1 MLPAPLVS
9 EALSTSFKCAE
20 FAHPPPHDAFFM
32 DSDADV
38 PLPSIERNHYDD
50 IAFRPSSASLL
61 LSRHR
66 NSSPNTSSR
75 TSSPSRRHYLAT
87 AADGESRT
95 STPASDFSSSLLSK
109 YGGVNG
115 PGSFHATATASP
127 GSTSTPLNDLNG
139 LKTTVA
145 GEKKYPGLLHP
156 HPHRQSKFS
165 ESNMMPHA
173 HNVRSPTP
181 TSRRHHHHQHK
192 HKTPKK
198 SSSSHHSSDAR
209 DARPLILLHATVLP
223 VAPPAA
229 LSTMAA
235 ANLPWHVQQNWRL
248 LEQKLSDP
256 VLMSRGLLLP
266 HPRDEYDLLE
276 ERLLEALELKTP
288 RVWRCGHFY
297 GSEEGGDTSKKRAD
311 SAIGTDEERPES
323 LQQCATDSFPGSNNA
338 VDSSGSDNEDDAEA
352 TDVPVCTLCRE
363 PLHVPPSL
371 DSGAPNRWDIRIFAA
386 NGLMRSSAW
395 SAAWSEMERVDV
407 AITPLLTSA
416 QRLALAAQ
424 VEREARQAEQL
435 EMAREEE
442 SRLAAAQRVYNQE
455 LERERQRVR
464 EMERERALAQDVA
477 ERQEADKLRYMAA
490 AAVAAAAER
499 RVVEERARDEERRR
513 AREVKEL
520 EMARR
525 REDLEHRKA
534 LLAEKQQMP
543 LSRLLGNCVVVL
555 ATDKRTVA
563 ALLLGVFIAVFWV
576 CFGGS
581 TAISVSQMVAQ
592 GSNANTD
599 EPFAMTPITAVDG
612 NAAAN
617 SSLHL
622 PFDVAYASAAT
633 VTLTVTLF
641 LPSSTPSPS
650 TLIDIDSNI
659 ESQSPNHSS
668 TPSAEL
674 AADVLELSMADD
686 EPEAT
691 TPSDAANGMS
701 KQHLDTE
708 VSLEKDNENDLPNVQ
723 DGSSDVVAAGAGAD
737 DTDAASGRQCRA
749 KTAEDEDALFSAIF
763 LPLCPRFDGV
773 GEGLGDVEGEKEE
786 EMGGWECEG
795 ERGLEDDKS
804 VVVA

>member
-1 MLPAPLVS
+1 
-9 EALSTSFKCAE
+9 
-20 FAHPPPHDAFFM
+20 
-32 DSDADV
+32 
-38 PLPSIERNHYDD
+38 
-50 IAFRPSSASLL
+50 
-61 LSRHR
+61 
-66 NSSPNTSSR
+66 
-75 TSSPSRRHYLAT
+75 
-87 AADGESRT
+87 
-95 STPASDFSSSLLSK
+95 
-109 YGGVNG
+109 
-115 PGSFHATATASP
+115 
-127 GSTSTPLNDLNG
+127 
-139 LKTTVA
+139 
-145 GEKKYPGLLHP
+145 
-156 HPHRQSKFS
+156 
-165 ESNMMPHA
+165 
-173 HNVRSPTP
+173 
-181 TSRRHHHHQHK
+181 
-192 HKTPKK
+192 
-198 SSSSHHSSDAR
+198 
-209 DARPLILLHATVLP
+209 
-223 VAPPAA
+223 
-229 LSTMAA
+229 MAA

-276 ERLLEALELKTP
+276 ERLLEALELKAP

-435 EMAREEE
+435 EIAREEE

-499 RVVEERARDEERRR
+499 RVVEERARDEDRRR

-520 EMARR
+520 ELARQ
-525 REDLEHRKA
+525 REDLECSKA
-534 LLAEKQQMP
+534 LSARKQQMP
-543 LSRLLGNCVVVL
+543 LSTLLGNCVVVL
-555 ATDKRTVA
+555 ATDKRNVA

-581 TAISVSQMVAQ
+581 TAISPQMVAQ
-592 GSNANTD
+592 GSNAKTD
-599 EPFAMTPITAVDG
+599 VSFAMTQIAAVDG

-622 PFDVAYASAAT
+622 PFDEAYASAAT
-633 VTLTVTLF
+633 VTSTVTLF

-650 TLIDIDSNI
+650 TPTDIDSNI
-659 ESQSPNHSS
+659 EPQSLNSSS
-668 TPSAEL
+668 TSSAAAGAAEL
-674 AADVLELSMADD
+674 TADVLELSMADD
-686 EPEAT
+686 EPEARI
-691 TPSDAANGMS
+691 PSDAANGMS

-708 VSLEKDNENDLPNVQ
+708 VSPAKDNDNDLPNVQ
-723 DGSSDVVAAGAGAD
+723 DGASDAVGAAAGAD
-737 DTDAASGRQCRA
+737 DTDASGRQCRA
-749 KTAEDEDALFSAIF
+749 KTAEDEDALFSAIL
-763 LPLCPRFDGV
+763 LPLCSRLDGISK
-773 GEGLGDVEGEKEE
+773 GFGDVEGEKEE
-786 EMGGWECEG
+786 EMGGWEWEG